1 MRHLAMVVVF
11 GLVAAGV
18 AYAAQGQA
26 QGQGAINGYLIDL
39 RCAAQHAGEAGFA
52 AKHNKECLLMDKCVK
67 SGYGVLTA
75 DNKLIKF
82 DNKGN
87 REALKLIKATDKDMD
102 WKVTVTGKVTG
113 DRIAVA
119 SIALQ

>member
-1 MRHLAMVVVF
+1 MKQLVMVLAL
-11 GLVAAGV
+11 GLVVSGA
-18 AYAAQGQA
+18 AYAAQA
-26 QGQGAINGYLIDL
+26 QETVNGYLVDV
-39 RCAAQHAGEAGFA
+39 RCATQHAGEAGFA

-67 SGYGVLTA
+67 SGYAVLTA

-87 REALKLIKATDKDMD
+87 REALKLIKDTNKDMD

-113 DRIAVA
+113 EKMAVA
-119 SIALQ
+119 SIALQQ

>member
-1 MRHLAMVVVF
+1 MRQLLMVLVV
-11 GLVAAGV
+11 GLVAAGA
-18 AYAAQGQA
+18 AYAAQGQ
-26 QGQGAINGYLIDL
+26 QTISGYLIDL

-52 AKHNKECLLMDKCVK
+52 AKHDKECLLMDKCVK

-82 DNKGN
+82 DTKGN

-102 WKVTVTGKVTG
+102 WKVAVTGKVTG
-113 DRIAVA
+113 DRIAVT

>member
-1 MRHLAMVVVF
+1 MKQLTMVLVF
-11 GLVAAGV
+11 GLVAAGA
-18 AYAAQGQA
+18 AYAAQGQETV
-26 QGQGAINGYLIDL
+26 NGHLIDL

-52 AKHNKECLLMDKCVK
+52 ADHNKECLLMDKCVK

-87 REALKLIKATDKDMD
+87 REALKLIKATDKDKD
-102 WKVTVTGKVTG
+102 WKVSVTGKVTG
-113 DRIAVA
+113 DQIVVA

>member
-1 MRHLAMVVVF
+1 MRQFAMVLVI
-11 GLVAAGV
+11 GLVAAGA
-18 AYAAQGQA
+18 AYAAQGQEKVS
-26 QGQGAINGYLIDL
+26 GYLIDL

-52 AKHNKECLLMDKCVK
+52 AKHDKECLLMDKCVK

-87 REALKLIKATDKDMD
+87 REALKLIKATDKDKD
-102 WKVTVTGKVTG
+102 WKVTVTGKLTG
-113 DRIAVA
+113 ESIAVS

>member
-1 MRHLAMVVVF
+1 MKQLAMVLVL
-11 GLVAAGV
+11 GLVAAGA
-18 AYAAQGQA
+18 AYAAQGQETV
-26 QGQGAINGYLIDL
+26 NGHLIDL

-52 AKHNKECLLMDKCVK
+52 ANHNKECLLMDKCVK

-82 DNKGN
+82 DNQGN
-87 REALKLIKATDKDMD
+87 REALKLIKATDKDKD

-113 DRIAVA
+113 DQIVVA